1 MSWCSCSWVT
11 YLGGRE
17 VIRVPI
23 HSYEQPAVREEPQAL
38 VCGRGGDGLAD
49 VAVWD
54 LARGVGHGEAVARSF
69 AHHFLQP
76 ADAVG
81 VRVGF
86 NPRDAVLDPGY
97 HAGGQPGDEG
107 QVVQLEK
114 KVEGAGGIGIGD

>member
-1 MSWCSCSWVT
+1 M
-11 YLGGRE
+11 
-17 VIRVPI
+17 
-23 HSYEQPAVREEPQAL
+23 REEPQAL

-54 LARGVGHGEAVARSF
+54 LARGVGHGEAVAGSF

-86 NPRDAVLDPGY
+86 DPRDAVLDPGY
-97 HAGGQPGDEG
+97 HAGG
-107 QVVQLEK
+107 
-114 KVEGAGGIGIGD
+114 